1 MYLTV
6 KNICFEKALDL
17 SFPFKQL
24 EITPFFKGYSN
35 ENNYR
40 GRNIRLQYNTKKN
53 QLWEYFPT
61 INIQLTR
68 ASLSEA
74 NVKLET
80 KVSWWDC
87 FNSSVISESLGYW
100 PAKICILQNQIQNQ
114 ILFFNI
120 V

>member
-40 GRNIRLQYNTKKN
+40 GRNTIQYKEKSA
-53 QLWEYFPT
+53 LR
-61 INIQLTR
+61 I
-68 ASLSEA
+68 LS
-74 NVKLET
+74 NNKHST
-80 KVSWWDC
+80 YKS
-87 FNSSVISESLGYW
+87 
-100 PAKICILQNQIQNQ
+100 
-114 ILFFNI
+114 
-120 V
+120 